1 MTDNSGALSI
11 DFLVGFTIFILAF
24 IWVATMIPNLFLGL
38 STHTIDY
45 DAVAYRTGVILA
57 EDSGATSAFVTNG
70 NPWEAQIDNKSVG
83 RFGLAISKEAPNIL
97 DEQKVNRFFNTTMYI
112 YPGDYRDKA
121 IFGDYPYQVNIS
133 LKINGEDGV
142 RSVGDIIPEQH
153 SYGYIR
159 REVKIK
165 GGSNTTFNATPPF
178 LGQGC
183 LTFNQYSIKID
194 SNELLYGKIRDP
206 AYQIIPQNERIMINI
221 TNLTGSIDPTWN
233 PTYCPT
239 CGEPAVNL
247 TKIQVFQRYY
257 GTNALNEMPQA
268 SYRNITYEDGNTT
281 PVNLPIKL
289 KGHINDQ
296 SNVSLI
302 FERRIFSDIDETSAI
317 FINLTFGIDPA
328 QPYLNNTRSE
338 AFNYTYT
345 SKAVTPP
352 SLRDGVLEVAV
363 W

>member
-57 EDSGATSAFVTNG
+57 EDSGATSAFVMNG
-70 NPWEAQIDNKSVG
+70 NPWEAQIDNKSVA
-83 RFGLAISKEAPNIL
+83 RFGLAISKDAPNIL
-97 DEQKVNRFFNTTMYI
+97 DQQKVNRFFNTTMYL
-112 YPGDYRDKA
+112 YPDDYRNKA

-142 RSVGDIIPEQH
+142 RTVGDIIPEEH

-159 REVKIK
+159 RDVKIK
-165 GGSNTTFNATPPF
+165 GWSNATVNVTPPF
-178 LGQGC
+178 L
-183 LTFNQYSIKID
+183 NQACVTYSEYSIMID
-194 SNELLYGKIRDP
+194 SNELLFGKIRDP

-221 TNLTGSIDPTWN
+221 TNLTGSIN
-233 PTYCPT
+233 PAWSVSPN
-239 CGEPAVNL
+239 PLPKVNL
-247 TKIQVFQRYY
+247 TKIQVFQRFT
-257 GTNALNEMPQA
+257 GSTALTEMPSS
-268 SYRNITYEDGNTT
+268 SYYNITYEDGNTT
-281 PVNLPIKL
+281 PVNVPIKL
-289 KGHINDQ
+289 KGDINDL

-302 FERRIFSDIDETSAI
+302 FERRTFADIDDTSAL

-328 QPYLNNTRSE
+328 QEYVNNTRSGP
-338 AFNYTYT
+338 FNYTYT
-345 SKAVTPP
+345 TKGVIPP
-352 SLRDGVLEVAV
+352 SLKDGVLEVAV